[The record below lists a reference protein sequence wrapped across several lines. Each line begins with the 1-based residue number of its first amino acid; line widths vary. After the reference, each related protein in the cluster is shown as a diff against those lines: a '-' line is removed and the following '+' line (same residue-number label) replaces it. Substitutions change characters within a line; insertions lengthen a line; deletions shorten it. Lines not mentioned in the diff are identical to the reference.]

1 MIEFWV
7 PTVYSGL
14 MHDIRLANWLG
25 GSERKSVSYF
35 GVIRILALLE
45 CSNSVRF
52 EVGEV
57 GGTESR
63 GTSNLAEFELS
74 TN

>member
-7 PTVYSGL
+7 LTVYSGL

-35 GVIRILALLE
+35 GVIRILALLH
-45 CSNSVRF
+45 
-52 EVGEV
+52 
-57 GGTESR
+57 
-63 GTSNLAEFELS
+63 
-74 TN
+74 